1 MAIKKAYTYREV
13 KSGAYDLLDR
23 PFYINRE
30 LTKVSLKKL

>member
-1 MAIKKAYTYREV
+1 MAIKKAYREV